1 MYYKSNV
8 AVGET
13 NYLAGH
19 LAKVLKKTQ
28 MNRTY
33 WKGKRQTAKGV
44 PCPPAILFQP
54 MLFLILL
61 VGSQACAKSSFSAS
75 QVEVPNQQIIA
86 PAATAPLAEYDMV
99 VAKDGSGDYNYIQD
113 AIDAC
118 RAFTPKRLRIFI
130 KNGVYKE
137 KVLIP
142 AWVTD
147 IALIG
152 ESVDS
157 TRLTYDD
164 HAGRGKMGTFDTY
177 TLRIEG
183 NNINVENLTIENS
196 AGPVGQAVALH
207 VEGDRLVF
215 RNCRFLG
222 DQDTIFASGENSR
235 QYYVDCYIEG
245 TTDFIFG
252 PATALFENCVIHSK
266 KNSYITAASTP
277 SWVKYGYV
285 FKGCR
290 LTAQEGVTKVYLG
303 RPWRDYAE
311 TVFIDCLL
319 EDHIRPEGWHNW
331 GRPEAEETTFYA
343 EYNNSG
349 PGYQP
354 KERVEWA
361 HILSKEE
368 AAEYTIENIFAGDTQ
383 TDSSAPKWYNRK

>member
-1 MYYKSNV
+1 MNWKYRKENKQL
-8 AVGET
+8 GRRIGCQ
-13 NYLAGH
+13 LALLH
-19 LAKVLKKTQ
+19 K
-28 MNRTY
+28 
-33 WKGKRQTAKGV
+33 
-44 PCPPAILFQP
+44 P
-54 MLFLILL
+54 MLLLILL
-61 VGSQACAKSSFSAS
+61 LSSACTNRLTASRPESAR
-75 QVEVPNQQIIA
+75 QKAAAA
-86 PAATAPLAEYDMV
+86 PATAPVAEYDMV
-99 VAKDGSGDYNYIQD
+99 VAKDGSGDYKYIQD
-113 AIDAC
+113 AIDAV

-157 TRLTYDD
+157 TILTYDD

-252 PATALFENCVIHSK
+252 PATALFENCEIHSEK
-266 KNSYITAASTP
+266 DSYITAASTP
-277 SWVKYGYV
+277 SWVEYGYV
-285 FKGCR
+285 FKDCR
-290 LTAQEGVTKVYLG
+290 LTAAEGVNEVYLG
-303 RPWRDYAE
+303 RPWRDFAE
-311 TVFIDCLL
+311 TVFINCFMG
-319 EDHIRPEGWHNW
+319 DHILADGWHNW
-331 GRPEAEETTFYA
+331 NRPEAEETVFYA

-354 KERVEWA
+354 DERVEWA
-361 HILSKEE
+361 HILSAKE
-368 AAEYTIENIFAGDTQ
+368 AAEYTIENIFAGDTE
-383 TDSSAPKWYNRK
+383 TGTSAPKWYNRNESSK

>member
-1 MYYKSNV
+1 MNRNYWKENKQTGNRITCQPVLLYKPMLLLLLLLLLNS
-8 AVGET
+8 ACA
-13 NYLAGH
+13 NYLFAS
-19 LAKVLKKTQ
+19 
-28 MNRTY
+28 R
-33 WKGKRQTAKGV
+33 
-44 PCPPAILFQP
+44 PPAP
-54 MLFLILL
+54 N
-61 VGSQACAKSSFSAS
+61 KSI
-75 QVEVPNQQIIA
+75 NA
-86 PAATAPLAEYDMV
+86 PAATALLAEYDMI
-99 VAKDGSGDYNYIQD
+99 VAKDGSGDYKYIQD

-157 TRLTYDD
+157 THITYDD

-222 DQDTIFASGENSR
+222 NQDTIFASGENSR

-277 SWVKYGYV
+277 SWVNYGYV
-285 FKGCR
+285 FKNCR

-311 TVFIDCLL
+311 TVFINCFLG
-319 EDHIRPEGWHNW
+319 DHILSEGWHNW
-331 GRPEAEETTFYA
+331 SRPEAEKTTFYA

-349 PGYQP
+349 SGYQP
-354 KERVEWA
+354 KGRVEWA
-361 HILSKEE
+361 HILNEKE
-368 AAEYTIENIFAGDTQ
+368 AAEYTIENIFSGDTE

>member
-1 MYYKSNV
+1 M
-8 AVGET
+8 
-13 NYLAGH
+13 
-19 LAKVLKKTQ
+19 
-28 MNRTY
+28 
-33 WKGKRQTAKGV
+33 RQTGTGFTF
-44 PCPPAILFQP
+44 PAQLWFKT
-54 MLFLILL
+54 MLLL
-61 VGSQACAKSSFSAS
+61 MLLGTSQACAKPLSGN
-75 QVEVPNQQIIA
+75 P
-86 PAATAPLAEYDMV
+86 ATAPKQEAPGNADATLTADYDMV
-99 VAKDGSGDYNYIQD
+99 VAKDGSGDYTYLQD
-113 AIDAC
+113 AIDAV

-137 KVLIP
+137 KVHIP

-157 TRLTYDD
+157 TRITYDD

-235 QYYVDCYIEG
+235 QYYVNCYIEG

-252 PATALFENCVIHSK
+252 PATALFENCEIYSK

-277 SWVKYGYV
+277 AWAAYGYV
-285 FKGCR
+285 FKECR
-290 LTAQEGVTKVYLG
+290 LTAQEGIDEVYLG

-311 TVFIDCLL
+311 TVFINCFLG
-319 EDHIRPEGWHNW
+319 DHILPDGWHNW

-354 KERVEWA
+354 KERAEWA
-361 HILSKEE
+361 HMLSKEE
-368 AAEYTIENIFAGDTQ
+368 AAGYSIENIFAGDTE
-383 TDSSAPKWYNRK
+383 TGTSEPKWYNRNESNR

>member
-1 MYYKSNV
+1 MDKRYNNKNKK
-8 AVGET
+8 
-13 NYLAGH
+13 LAGIMTCP
-19 LAKVLKKTQ
+19 ARPMNVGVL
-28 MNRTY
+28 
-33 WKGKRQTAKGV
+33 
-44 PCPPAILFQP
+44 L
-54 MLFLILL
+54 LLILL
-61 VGSQACAKSSFSAS
+61 AIGACANSLS
-75 QVEVPNQQIIA
+75 VNM
-86 PAATAPLAEYDMV
+86 PAAKKKAVAVPVVSTEPDKFDIV
-99 VAKDGSGDYNYIQD
+99 VAKDGSGDYKYIQD
-113 AIDAC
+113 AIDAV
-118 RAFTPKRLRIFI
+118 RAFTPKRLRILI

-157 TRLTYDD
+157 TRITYDD

-177 TLRIEG
+177 TLRIVG

-266 KNSYITAASTP
+266 KNSYISAASTP
-277 SWVKYGYV
+277 SWVEFGYV
-285 FKGCR
+285 FKDCR
-290 LTAQEGVTKVYLG
+290 LTAQEGVTEVYLG

-311 TVFIDCLL
+311 TVFINCFMG
-319 EDHIRPEGWHNW
+319 DHILADGWHNW
-331 GRPEAEETTFYA
+331 RRPEAEETVFYA
-343 EYNNSG
+343 EFNNSG

-354 KERVEWA
+354 AKRVEWA
-361 HILSKEE
+361 HILSAEQ
-368 AAEYTIENIFAGDTQ
+368 AAVYTIENIFAGDTE
-383 TDSSAPKWYNRK
+383 TGTSAPKWYNR